1 MLVKRE
7 NTSGSNELITVYRPR
22 AVDEICGHTINKKAL
37 KNGLRNNNLSH
48 NFLFTGP
55 PGCGKTTTARIIAL
69 SVNCESTKHGTV
81 ETPCLICS
89 ACKNILE
96 GNSIDIIEINVGKSG
111 GKDATDKTIKDLSYA
126 PMMLRNKVVIFDEA
140 HQLTSAAQNLLF
152 KEIEDGFP
160 NVYFIFCTNEPEKLK
175 DALLD
180 RLIPMH
186 FGPISLDLIASMLRN
201 ICEYEGQE
209 YTDDIITYISELSKG
224 IPRKSIS
231 LLKKVMDE
239 GSWDLKNI
247 KEFLVFEHIDED
259 NPMILD
265 ICKELSRGSFKGA
278 LDVLK
283 KMKTVSEE
291 QVRIA
296 IAGTFTNRLTR
307 SKTFE
312 QGDKFS
318 QILDIVTVPIYQTGK
333 PGRHILTN
341 YFFKVS
347 KIIKGK

>member
-7 NTSGSNELITVYRPR
+7 NTSGSNELITVFRPHSI
-22 AVDEICGHTINKKAL
+22 DEICGHTINKKAL
-37 KNGLRNNNLSH
+37 KNGLKNNSLSH

-69 SVNCESTKHGTV
+69 SVNCESVKRGTV
-81 ETPCLICS
+81 EKPCLVCN
-89 ACKNILE
+89 ACKNIME

-111 GKDATDKTIKDLSYA
+111 GKDATDKTMKDLSYA
-126 PMMLRNKVVIFDEA
+126 PMVLRNKVVIFDEA
-140 HQLTSAAQNLLF
+140 HQLTSASQNLLF

-175 DALLD
+175 EALVE

-186 FGPISLDLIASMLRN
+186 FGPISLDLILDMLKN
-201 ICEYEGQE
+201 ICEYEGQM
-209 YTDDIITYISELSKG
+209 YNDDVLSYISEISKG
-224 IPRKSIS
+224 VPRKAIS

-239 GSWDLKNI
+239 GSWEIKNV
-247 KEFLVFEHIDED
+247 KEFLVFEHVDED

-265 ICKELSRGSFKGA
+265 ICKELSKGSFKGA

-296 IAGTFTNRLTR
+296 IAGTFTNRLSR
-307 SKTFE
+307 AKTFE
-312 QGDKFS
+312 QGEVFS
-318 QILDIVTVPIYQTGK
+318 KILDVVTVPIYQTGK
-333 PGRHILTN
+333 PARHILTN